1 MIKLTSE
8 QKEHILNN
16 RVGSNIYEK
25 AKQRFLMLPAGLVY
39 GSLYKTLSAD
49 AKFAW
54 TILNDRSKLS
64 AKNGWYDEN
73 GDIYFVFSID
83 TLKEIL
89 QVSKPTVIKIKK
101 ELEEYGLLE
110 QRRMG
115 LTRANRLYIFEPVL
129 LEEDYRLIQKNESYS
144 NPIENTS
151 ENVDFTLKSKFFTS
165 RSKNSLPHEVKEIY
179 SNNTNINNT
188 NINNKNESAKAESQ
202 IDFFKKNKK
211 VIDYSFAGIPET
223 LTDELFR
230 ATGDTRKV
238 DFICSVIFQA
248 KRYVVNQSNCLI
260 LFENMTE
267 DDFNSLAKC
276 ILRALKNDLTKGTIE
291 NFDKYLFATVKNF
304 FENYINENQ
313 LMG

>member
-1 MIKLTSE
+1 MTKLTSE

-151 ENVDFTLKSKFFTS
+151 ENVDFTLKSKILTS

-179 SNNTNINNT
+179 SNNT

>member
-1 MIKLTSE
+1 MTKLTSE

-73 GDIYFVFSID
+73 GDIYFVFSIEN
-83 TLKEIL
+83 LKEIL
-89 QVSKPTVIKIKK
+89 QVSKTTVIKIKK

-115 LTRANRLYIFEPVL
+115 LTKANRLYIFDPVL

-144 NPIENTS
+144 NPIENTP

-165 RSKNSLPHEVKEIY
+165 RSQDSLPYEVKELY
-179 SNNTNINNT
+179 SNNT

-248 KRYVVNQSNCLI
+248 KRYVVNQTNCLI
-260 LFENMTE
+260 LFENMSE
-267 DDFNSLAKC
+267 DDFNNLAKC

>member
-25 AKQRFLMLPAGLVY
+25 ARQRFLMLPAGLVY

-73 GDIYFVFSID
+73 GDIYFVFSNEK
-83 TLKEIL
+83 LKEIL
-89 QVSKPTVIKIKK
+89 QISKPTVIKIKK

-115 LTRANRLYIFEPVL
+115 LTKANRLYIFEPVL

-144 NPIENTS
+144 NPIENTP

-165 RSKNSLPHEVKEIY
+165 RSQDSLPHEVKEIY
-179 SNNTNINNT
+179 SNNT

-248 KRYVVNQSNCLI
+248 KRYVVNQTNCLI

-267 DDFNSLAKC
+267 DDFNSLATC
-276 ILRALKNDLTKGTIE
+276 ILRALKNDLTKGSIE
-291 NFDKYLFATVKNF
+291 NFDKYLFTTVRNF
-304 FENYINENQ
+304 FEKYINENQ

>member
-1 MIKLTSE
+1 MTKLTSE

-110 QRRMG
+110 QRRIG

-151 ENVDFTLKSKFFTS
+151 ENVDFTLKSKILTS

-179 SNNTNINNT
+179 SNNT